1 MKKIVVKR
9 LIETKVGDA
18 TMQIGLTVVFVNNE
32 EEWKGR
38 ITDIQ
43 TLYNGKILYEIENAV
58 SGSGKAR
65 SFTLQRDD
73 ITKFITDLE
82 IEYGFYG

>member
-1 MKKIVVKR
+1 MKRIVVKR
-9 LIETKVGDA
+9 LTETKVGDA

-58 SGSGKAR
+58 SGSDKVQD
-65 SFTLQRDD
+65 FTLQRDD

>member
-1 MKKIVVKR
+1 MKRIVVKR
-9 LIETKVGDA
+9 LTETKVGDS
-18 TMQIGLTVVFVNNE
+18 TMQIGLTVVFVKNE

-58 SGSGKAR
+58 SGSGKVQ